1 MDRPRKDITGIWA
14 DAWWALIGGT
24 VVFGLMAWI
33 GQDDNSTLS
42 PIAIG
47 VFGGVIT
54 GIVLATVRTAIEYS
68 RRIKRPAKHE
78 VKNG

>member
-1 MDRPRKDITGIWA
+1 MEHAPRNITAIWA
-14 DAWWALIGGT
+14 EAWWAVLGGT

-33 GQDDNSTLS
+33 GQDQGSTIS

-54 GIVLATVRTAIEYS
+54 GLVLAIVQTAIEYS
-68 RRIKRPAKHE
+68 RRLGRPAKHE
-78 VKNG
+78 VNNG